1 MRPDLA
7 SREGGFTLLEVMV
20 AFIIAA
26 LATGALLQG
35 VGGGLQSTRVAA
47 HTQEAVSRA
56 RSRLA
61 ALSSAP
67 LQPGEQ
73 RGDDGGGFTWL
84 TRVTLITVPG
94 KRALE
99 QERTTNAVLYSLT
112 IRVGWTMDGG
122 AREVSIG
129 TQRLADA
136 ALGSP

>member
-61 ALSSAP
+61 ALSGAP

-84 TRVTLITVPG
+84 TRVTPAATASAPPG
-94 KRALE
+94 PGGTKR
-99 QERTTNAVLYSLT
+99 AVLYTLAVSL
-112 IRVGWTMDGG
+112 GWSMDGG
-122 AREVSIG
+122 SRAVVLES
-129 TQRLADA
+129 QRVAEA
-136 ALGSP
+136 PAEPP